1 MTKIPTCIM
10 IICIVVGIGVM
21 WYHRRPSSIAP
32 VINKNNDTIT
42 KDIIVFKLINTI
54 RLLLKQSTQI
64 PYSSYVLQQS
74 VYLNHEELLDR
85 KRQYLESMTL
95 NELKHLDFI
104 DFVKQVSSTSKE
116 YDAATIKDF
125 EGTLRDSKN
134 ITMNR
139 IMADYTTIDNTLN
152 TIIAECVN
160 KAVNTNADAFNEQ
173 NDTDTLRREI
183 SNIMSKHTNMD
194 SRRVDIKAVKGSNG
208 TLITY

>member
-32 VINKNNDTIT
+32 VNNKTNDTIT

-152 TIIAECVN
+152 TIISECVN

-173 NDTDTLRREI
+173 DDTDTLRREI
-183 SNIMSKHTNMD
+183 ANIMSKHTNRD
-194 SRRVDIKAVKGSNG
+194 SGRVDIKAVKGSNG

>member
-32 VINKNNDTIT
+32 VNNKTNDTIT

-104 DFVKQVSSTSKE
+104 DFVKQVPSTSKE

-152 TIIAECVN
+152 TIISECVN

-173 NDTDTLRREI
+173 DDTDTLRREI
-183 SNIMSKHTNMD
+183 ANIMSKHTNRD
-194 SRRVDIKAVKGSNG
+194 SGRVDIKAVKGSNG